1 MQANLVSLI
10 LNLKQSQQ
18 GRIQTM
24 LKYDSLKRFSLNNSK
39 LM

>member
-1 MQANLVSLI
+1 MQANSVSLI

-24 LKYDSLKRFSLNNSK
+24 LKYVSLKRFSLNNSK